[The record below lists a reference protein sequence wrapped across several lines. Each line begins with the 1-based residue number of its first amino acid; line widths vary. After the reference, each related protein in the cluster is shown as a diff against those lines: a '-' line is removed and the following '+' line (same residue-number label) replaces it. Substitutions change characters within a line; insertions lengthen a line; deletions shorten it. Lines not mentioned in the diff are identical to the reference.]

1 MNSIVDFSSI
11 HFTPKP
17 ASMTKPPKAAYRSRK
32 LWVLEKLK
40 EHFASDPALKARFDA
55 VTTFSRQIRVSEYH
69 LTNACNIRCE
79 GCWFYEFGHD
89 KETREEKDISTLS
102 NFLDTEV
109 KTRKINSA
117 LVIGGE
123 PAMFLERLSLY
134 QAKMRFLTVSSNG
147 LKPIPLKGFENL
159 AIGLSLFGGGPL
171 DDQLR
176 AIKPSGKRF
185 EGLFDKA
192 LDNYKD
198 DTRAVFIYAITEDG
212 IDYIEDTV
220 EKIHRN
226 GNQVSFN
233 FYSKYGT
240 REPSAVKH
248 RAALTTEALR
258 VKALYQDTVISPPYF
273 IKTMISG
280 QSHWDSFGYKNCPS
294 ISVDHPAHQDRLR
307 NGMPSL
313 PLFNTWS
320 ADLKTIKFCCTSGH
334 CLGCRDSQAV
344 SSWLLVS
351 MSQFLETSH
360 QLQTWVEIAE
370 SYWSQFIWSPFF
382 KHKSSSDS
390 TNIH

>member
-134 QAKMRFLTVSSNG
+134 
-147 LKPIPLKGFENL
+147 
-159 AIGLSLFGGGPL
+159 
-171 DDQLR
+171 
-176 AIKPSGKRF
+176 
-185 EGLFDKA
+185 
-192 LDNYKD
+192 
-198 DTRAVFIYAITEDG
+198 
-212 IDYIEDTV
+212 
-220 EKIHRN
+220 
-226 GNQVSFN
+226 
-233 FYSKYGT
+233 
-240 REPSAVKH
+240 
-248 RAALTTEALR
+248 
-258 VKALYQDTVISPPYF
+258 
-273 IKTMISG
+273 
-280 QSHWDSFGYKNCPS
+280 
-294 ISVDHPAHQDRLR
+294 
-307 NGMPSL
+307 
-313 PLFNTWS
+313 
-320 ADLKTIKFCCTSGH
+320 
-334 CLGCRDSQAV
+334 
-344 SSWLLVS
+344 
-351 MSQFLETSH
+351 
-360 QLQTWVEIAE
+360 
-370 SYWSQFIWSPFF
+370 
-382 KHKSSSDS
+382 
-390 TNIH
+390 